1 MDKHVV
7 FSRTG
12 KGKDEIETRQY
23 HLSAKLR
30 MVLILVDGVSDV
42 GKLAEKAGVPDL
54 AAALDELAQHGF
66 IQDRHA
72 APQPPSFA
80 AAAAPMASPPIKA
93 ELIRI
98 SRDILG
104 AHADKVIRRIE
115 ESPDNKEA
123 LGATLRNCIELV
135 RLVVDEKKSAELG
148 KKYTETFKR
157 S

>member
-1 MDKHVV
+1 MDKHAV

-23 HLSAKLR
+23 RLSAKLR
-30 MVLILVDGVSDV
+30 MVLILVDGVSNV
-42 GKLAEKAGVPDL
+42 GKLAEKGGAPDL
-54 AAALDELAQHGF
+54 AAALGELSQLGF
-66 IQDRHA
+66 IQDRSA
-72 APQPPSFA
+72 SPQPPSFA
-80 AAAAPMASPPIKA
+80 APAAAVAGAPIKA

-104 AHADKVIRRIE
+104 AHADKVVRKIE
-115 ESPDNKEA
+115 ESADGKEA

-148 KKYTETFKR
+148 KRYTETFNR

>member
-1 MDKHVV
+1 MAKPVV

-42 GKLAEKAGVPDL
+42 EKLAEKGGGPDL
-54 AAALDELAQHGF
+54 AAALEELSHLGF
-66 IQDRHA
+66 IQVRSA
-72 APQPPSFA
+72 TLQPSSFA
-80 AAAAPMASPPIKA
+80 TPAVPVTGTSIKA

-98 SRDILG
+98 SREILG
-104 AHADKVIRRIE
+104 AHADRVVKKIE
-115 ESPDNKEA
+115 ESADGKEA

-135 RLVVDEKKSAELG
+135 RLVVDEKKSAELE
-148 KKYTETFKR
+148 KRYIEAFKR